1 MVKVL
6 LSGDVGGNWDA
17 LHARVEKLHTS
28 AHGPFD
34 VVLCAGFCDVSAN
47 AIRAWPLPVYV
58 LGGLGDQPKNTSTNL
73 HVVSENSVHTISGLH
88 VAFLADP
95 EAVQSFRSALTAQPV
110 DLLITTDYPQGFDQL
125 VSVEQIPSSL
135 QRVGLQSIA
144 EAVEMAVPRYH
155 IAATHGLFYQRL
167 PYVTTHGATRRVTRF
182 IGLGQVGASPDKDKK
197 WMHALNLD
205 VFSSSASV
213 EIPAGTTQSPFEATK
228 RQRQDS
234 TAFQPRKRPGLSAEK
249 AQQLMQ
255 QSSQGSKQHS
265 FYDHTQ
271 HARLPN
277 RQECWFCLSTPT
289 VEMHLIVSIGNEAY
303 LAIPKGPIVPDH
315 ALIVPIQHTASMTT
329 ISAAARAEVNQFKAA
344 LTACVYN

>member
-34 VVLCAGFCDVSAN
+34 VVLCAGFSDVSAN

-135 QRVGLQSIA
+135 QRSIA

-182 IGLGQVGASPDKDKK
+182 IGLGQVGVSPDKDKK

-205 VFSSSASV
+205 VLCYRND
-213 EIPAGTTQSPFEATK
+213 I
-228 RQRQDS
+228 DS
-234 TAFQPRKRPGLSAEK
+234 K
-249 AQQLMQ
+249 
-255 QSSQGSKQHS
+255 HS
-265 FYDHTQ
+265 T
-271 HARLPN
+271 
-277 RQECWFCLSTPT
+277 
-289 VEMHLIVSIGNEAY
+289 
-303 LAIPKGPIVPDH
+303 
-315 ALIVPIQHTASMTT
+315 
-329 ISAAARAEVNQFKAA
+329 
-344 LTACVYN
+344 